1 MSPDASTSDALDL
14 HHEASRRE
22 VESRLRA
29 IPQVIAARVVPG
41 YDRPVDEIHVVVTP
55 GQSPKSAVRDVTT
68 LLMAEFDLSIDHRV
82 VSVVQIADEFVS
94 EGETRVYLRRVAVTH
109 EGAQAE
115 VTILVEDG
123 QGTSGEGRAVVPAGQ
138 GSTVAAAADATLQAL
153 QPWLA
158 DQRVSLL
165 QAKVVPV
172 DSERVAL
179 VVVTLATPRG
189 TTAVTGSAII
199 RRDEADA
206 TARAVMSS
214 LNRSLDTPI

>member
-1 MSPDASTSDALDL
+1 MSLETSTGAVDL
-14 HHEASRRE
+14 HHEPTRRE
-22 VESRLRA
+22 VEARLRA
-29 IPQVIAARVVPG
+29 IPQVIAARLVPG

-55 GQSPKSAVRDVTT
+55 GQSPKTAVRDVST
-68 LLMAEFDLSIDHRV
+68 LLMAEFDLAIDHRV

-94 EGETRVYLRRVAVTH
+94 EGEARVYLRRVAVTH
-109 EGAQAE
+109 EAAAAE
-115 VTILVEDG
+115 VAVTVEDG

-138 GSTVAAAADATLQAL
+138 GSTAVAAADATLQAL

-165 QAKVVPV
+165 QANVLQV
-172 DSERVAL
+172 DDERVCL
-179 VVVTLATPRG
+179 VVVTLSTPRG
-189 TTAVTGSAII
+189 TTSVTGSAII

-214 LNRSLDTPI
+214 LNRSLDTPT